1 LFGHLV
7 DIHYLRCVNEQVL
20 DIALV
25 LKSINGKID
34 GLTQQLDVVTKE
46 NIKLKERIV
55 YLEKRLAVYETP
67 KDSHNSS
74 IPPTKDTLAVQAT
87 KAKKL
92 LITQSLREKSGKP
105 SGGQVGHKGATLEMA
120 SNPDTIISHA
130 PSFCTRCGNDLSAVE
145 GTVVEI
151 RQVFDVPM
159 PIRPIITEH
168 QVISKQCNCGC
179 CCQTDFPKEVRS
191 RVSYG
196 NNIHALVTYA
206 SCIQAIPYKRL
217 TEVLRNC
224 FGVALSQGT
233 VDNILKG
240 MSDKSLEAYD
250 EIRNRIEQSRVVGAD
265 ETGVKINSKL
275 NWMWVWQTQKLTY
288 IHSDKSR
295 GKLAIDKKFEQGLP
309 NSILITDRHSSYFNM
324 NVADHQIC
332 LAHILRELI
341 YLTEFDK
348 NQSWS
353 AKLAELIRDAI
364 HKRKTKLWTEIDR
377 ESIMEKFN
385 RLLEISTKGL
395 HQKTIA
401 LLKSLTKFKEY
412 VFKFLF
418 EPDVPYDNN
427 ASERAV
433 RVLKVKQKVSGMF
446 KTNPGADTFS
456 QIQSIAQT
464 AKKNNQNPFLAILA
478 VANND

>member
-1 LFGHLV
+1 MK
-7 DIHYLRCVNEQVL
+7 EQVT
-20 DIALV
+20 DIAFV
-25 LKSINGKID
+25 LKSINSKID
-34 GLTQQLDVVTKE
+34 GLTHQLDIVTKE
-46 NIKLKERIV
+46 NVKLTEKIV
-55 YLEKRLAVYETP
+55 YLENRLAVYETP

-74 IPPTKDTLAVQAT
+74 IPPTKDTLGVQA
-87 KAKKL
+87 KNAKKL
-92 LITQSLREKSGKP
+92 LITQSLRVKSGKP
-105 SGGQVGHKGATLEMA
+105 SGGQVGHQGSTLEMA
-120 SNPDTIISHA
+120 SEPDSIILHA
-130 PSFCTRCGNDLSAVE
+130 PSFCTRCGSDLSAVA
-145 GTVVEI
+145 GSVVEV

-159 PIRPIITEH
+159 PIRPIVTEH
-168 QVISKQCNCGC
+168 QMVSKQCNCGC
-179 CCQTDFPKEVRS
+179 CCQTDFPKDVRS

-196 NNIHALVTYA
+196 TNIRALVTYA
-206 SCIQAIPYKRL
+206 SCVQAIPYKRL

-233 VDNILKG
+233 VDNILKD

-250 EIRNRIEQSRVVGAD
+250 EVRNRVEQSRVVGAD
-265 ETGVKINSKL
+265 ETGVKINGKL
-275 NWMWVWQTQKLTY
+275 NWMWVWQTKDLTY

-295 GKLAIDKKFEQGLP
+295 GKLAIDKQFEQGLP

-324 NVADHQIC
+324 NVAGHQIC

-341 YLTEFDK
+341 YLTELDK
-348 NQSWS
+348 DQSWS
-353 AKLAELIRDAI
+353 SKLTELIRDAI

-377 ESIMEKFN
+377 ESIMKKFN
-385 RLLEISTKGL
+385 SLLEISTEGL

-401 LLKSLTKFKEY
+401 LIKSLSKFKDY
-412 VFKFLF
+412 VFEFLL

-446 KTNPGADTFS
+446 KTDTGADTFS

-478 VANND
+478 VANNH

>member
-1 LFGHLV
+1 MK
-7 DIHYLRCVNEQVL
+7 EQVL

-34 GLTQQLDVVTKE
+34 DLTNQLDVATKE
-46 NIKLKERIV
+46 NVKLKERIV

-74 IPPTKDTLAVQAT
+74 IPPTKDTLAVQA
-87 KAKKL
+87 KNAKKL
-92 LITQSLREKSGKP
+92 LVTQSLREKSGKP
-105 SGGQVGHKGATLEMA
+105 SGGQVGHKGVTLETA
-120 SNPDTIISHA
+120 SEPDTIILHA
-130 PSFCTRCGNDLSAVE
+130 PSFCTRCGNDLSSIA
-145 GTVVEI
+145 GTVVET
-151 RQVFDVPM
+151 RQVLDVPM
-159 PIRPIITEH
+159 PIRPIVTEH
-168 QVISKQCNCGC
+168 QMVSKQCSCGC
-179 CCQTDFPKEVRS
+179 CNQTDFPKDVRS

-196 NNIHALVTYA
+196 TNIRTLVTYA
-206 SCIQAIPYKRL
+206 SCTQAIPYKRI
-217 TEVLRNC
+217 TEFLRNC
-224 FGVALSQGT
+224 FGVAMSQGT
-233 VDNILKG
+233 VDNILKD
-240 MSDKSLEAYD
+240 MSDKSLRAYD
-250 EIRNRIEQSRVVGAD
+250 EIRNRVEQSRVVGAD
-265 ETGVKINSKL
+265 ETGVKINGKL
-275 NWMWVWQTQKLTY
+275 NWMWVWQTKELSY

-295 GKLAIDKKFEQGLP
+295 GKLAIDKKFEKGLP
-309 NSILITDRHSSYFNM
+309 KSILVTDRHSSYFNM
-324 NVADHQIC
+324 NVSDHQIC
-332 LAHILRELI
+332 LAHVLRELI

-353 AKLAELIRDAI
+353 AKLTELIRDAI
-364 HKRKTKLWTEIDR
+364 HKRKTKLWTDIDR

-385 RLLEISTKGL
+385 RLLEISTEGF

-433 RVLKVKQKVSGMF
+433 RILKVKQKVSGMF
-446 KTNPGADTFS
+446 KTDIGADTFS

-478 VANND
+478 VANNH

>member
-1 LFGHLV
+1 V
-7 DIHYLRCVNEQVL
+7 KEQVS
-20 DIALV
+20 DIGLV

-34 GLTQQLDVVTKE
+34 DLTNQLYIANKRIDFLEKE
-46 NIKLKERIV
+46 NASLKAQ
-55 YLEKRLAVYETP
+55 LAVSETP

-74 IPPTKDTLAVQAT
+74 IPPSKDTLAVQA
-87 KAKKL
+87 KNANKL
-92 LITQSLREKSGKP
+92 LLTRSLREKSGKT

-120 SNPDTIISHA
+120 SEPDTIISHA
-130 PSFCTRCGNDLSAVE
+130 PCFCTRCGNDLSAVE
-145 GTVVEI
+145 GSVVEI
-151 RQVFDVPM
+151 RQVLDVPM
-159 PIRPIITEH
+159 PIRPIVTEH

-179 CCQTDFPKEVRS
+179 CCQIDFPKEVRS

-196 NNIHALVTYA
+196 ANIRTLVTYA

-217 TEVLRNC
+217 TEFLRNC

-233 VDNILKG
+233 VANILKD
-240 MSDKSLEAYD
+240 MSDKSLGAYD
-250 EIRNRIEQSRVVGAD
+250 VIRNKVEQSRVVGAD
-265 ETGVKINSKL
+265 ETGVKINGEL
-275 NWMWVWQTQKLTY
+275 NWMWVWQTKDLTY

-295 GKLAIDKKFEQGLP
+295 GKLAIDKQFEQGLP
-309 NSILITDRHSSYFNM
+309 NSILITDRHCSYFNM

-332 LAHILRELI
+332 LAHILRDLI
-341 YLTEFDK
+341 YLTEFDE

-353 AKLAELIRDAI
+353 AKLTELIRDAI
-364 HKRKTKLWTEIDR
+364 HNRKTKLWTEIDR
-377 ESIMEKFN
+377 DSIIENFN
-385 RLLEISTKGL
+385 KLLGISTEGF
-395 HQKTIA
+395 HQKTIT
-401 LLKSLTKFKEY
+401 LIKSLTKFKEY

-446 KTNPGADTFS
+446 KTDTGADTFS

-478 VANND
+478 VANNH

>member
-1 LFGHLV
+1 MK
-7 DIHYLRCVNEQVL
+7 EKVL

-34 GLTQQLDVVTKE
+34 GLTQQLNVVTNE
-46 NIKLKERIV
+46 NVKLKERIV

-67 KDSHNSS
+67 KNSHNSS
-74 IPPTKDTLAVQAT
+74 IPPSKDTLGTQA
-87 KAKKL
+87 KNAKKL
-92 LITQSLREKSGKP
+92 IITQSLREKSGKP
-105 SGGQVGHKGATLEMA
+105 SGGQVGHKGVTLEMA
-120 SNPDTIISHA
+120 SEPDTIVLHS
-130 PSFCTRCGNDLSAVE
+130 PMFCTHCGNDLSAIE
-145 GTVVEI
+145 GSVVEI
-151 RQVFDVPM
+151 RQVVDVPM
-159 PIRPIITEH
+159 PIRPIVTEH
-168 QVISKQCNCGC
+168 QAISKQCNCGC
-179 CCQTDFPKEVRS
+179 CCQVDFPKEVPS

-196 NNIHALVTYA
+196 TNIRTLVTYA

-217 TEVLRNC
+217 TELLRNC

-233 VDNILKG
+233 ISNILKD
-240 MSDKSLEAYD
+240 MSDKSLAAYA
-250 EIRNRIEQSRVVGAD
+250 EIRNRVEQSRVVGAD
-265 ETGVKINSKL
+265 ETGVKINGKL
-275 NWMWVWQTQKLTY
+275 NWMWVWQTKDLTY
-288 IHSDKSR
+288 IHCDKSR
-295 GKLAIDKKFEQGLP
+295 GKLAIDKRFEQGLP
-309 NSILITDRHSSYFNM
+309 HSILVTDRHSSYFNM

-332 LAHILRELI
+332 LAHILRESI

-364 HKRKTKLWTEIDR
+364 HKRKTKLWKDIDR

-385 RLLEISTKGL
+385 RLLEISTEGL

-401 LLKSLTKFKEY
+401 FLKSLKKFKEY
-412 VFKFLF
+412 VFKFLL

-446 KTNPGADTFS
+446 KTDTGANTFS

-478 VANND
+478 VANNH